1 MMEAIETH
9 CENSSRQF
17 AELPETIK
25 NNIIAKFS
33 VSDPFIS
40 LENCIE
46 RLLREWRKHP
56 RLIVALDFDDTAF
69 DWLSTGN
76 EHKVVLDLIRE
87 CQKLNFYI
95 VMWTA
100 SDPARFPFIQEFMRN
115 AGIDVSSIN
124 ENPIELPF
132 GNHKKIYYNILL
144 DDRAGLGASV
154 AILQETIRRIKEE
167 TEQ

>member
-1 MMEAIETH
+1 M
-9 CENSSRQF
+9 
-17 AELPETIK
+17 
-25 NNIIAKFS
+25 NN
-33 VSDPFIS
+33 
-40 LENCIE
+40 ENCVE
-46 RLLREWRKHP
+46 RLIAEWRKHP
-56 RLIVALDFDDTAF
+56 RLIVALDYDDTVF
-69 DWLSTGN
+69 DWRSVGS

-87 CQKLNFYI
+87 CQKLNFHI

-100 SDPARFPFIQEFMRN
+100 SAPERFPFIQEFMRN

>member
-1 MMEAIETH
+1 MDNER
-9 CENSSRQF
+9 C
-17 AELPETIK
+17 
-25 NNIIAKFS
+25 
-33 VSDPFIS
+33 V
-40 LENCIE
+40 E
-46 RLLREWRKHP
+46 RLLLEWRKHP
-56 RLIVALDFDDTAF
+56 RLICCVDFDDTAF
-69 DWLSTGN
+69 DWHDTGN
-76 EHKVVLDLIRE
+76 SHKVVLDLIRE

-100 SDPARFPFIQEFMRN
+100 SDPERFPFIQEFMRN
-115 AGIDVSSIN
+115 AGIDIASIN

>member
-1 MMEAIETH
+1 M
-9 CENSSRQF
+9 N
-17 AELPETIK
+17 
-25 NNIIAKFS
+25 
-33 VSDPFIS
+33 DPFMNN
-40 LENCIE
+40 ENCVE
-46 RLLREWRKHP
+46 RLIAEWRKHP
-56 RLIVALDFDDTAF
+56 RLIVALDYDDTVF
-69 DWLSTGN
+69 DWRSVGSD
-76 EHKVVLDLIRE
+76 HKVVLDLIRE

-144 DDRAGLGASV
+144 DDRAGLSASV
-154 AILQETIRRIKEE
+154 KILQRVINRIKEE